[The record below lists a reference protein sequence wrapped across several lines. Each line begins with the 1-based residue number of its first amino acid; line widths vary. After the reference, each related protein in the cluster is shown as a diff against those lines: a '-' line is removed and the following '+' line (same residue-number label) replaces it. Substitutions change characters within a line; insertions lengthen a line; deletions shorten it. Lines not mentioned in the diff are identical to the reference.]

1 MKLLKRLS
9 SAAAAL
15 CLLFTLS
22 PRAWADE
29 KEDSS
34 FKDKT
39 WDEVVEEFL
48 TSYNVKPESVALGYY
63 NTVTGEEYYFNADQY
78 MVSGSMYKVPLN
90 MYFLDKIAEGEM
102 DFDTSV
108 GGYRYEYLLE
118 DTIVNSNNDSA
129 KVLWRKIG
137 DGVYRTYRERI
148 AYLFGEDWETVDE
161 KYYEN
166 NFTTPRQ
173 TITCLRHLYENSDRY
188 EALIAA
194 MQRAEPDNYFK
205 LNEKRFHIAHK
216 YGYLDTDYHFYLT
229 DCAIAYTDEPICMVM
244 YTDNVSSAYKVMTGF
259 CTLMCDYTQYHAAQR
274 LSQQLSTEPEP
285 AAQGL
290 ENTPAG
296 ESPAGSAGTDSS
308 ENASAGG
315 SGSSRLGGL
324 LAGALVLIGVIA
336 AIAVVLRCGRAH
348 KIKILSALL
357 AVFFASTA
365 MLLCIVG
372 SLAGTIIARPAGN
385 PQQAVEEFMD
395 ALILGD
401 YTEAYTHLS
410 DYSSLGLENQPSSEA
425 GQAIYQALKDSFSY
439 ELYGECMVDKL
450 EARQQ
455 VQFTY
460 LDLNAIEGLIA
471 EETTNALEE
480 IVKSRPVNELYDDNN
495 NYLPEIP
502 QEAYS
507 IAVTKVLAH
516 AEDYYTTAGLH
527 LQLTYSG
534 GSWLI
539 VPGQDLLRAITGGA
553 A

>member
-29 KEDSS
+29 TEDSS

-48 TSYNVKPESVALGYY
+48 ASYNVKPESVALGYY

-296 ESPAGSAGTDSS
+296 ESPAGSAGTDPS

-336 AIAVVLRCGRAH
+336 AISVVLRCGRAH

-372 SLAGTIIARPAGN
+372 SSAGTIIARPAGN

-480 IVKSRPVNELYDDNN
+480 IVKSRPVSELYDDNN

>member
-1 MKLLKRLS
+1 MKLLKRIA

-15 CLLFTLS
+15 CLLFCLS

-29 KEDSS
+29 AEDSA

-39 WDEVVEEFL
+39 WDEVVEAFL
-48 TSYNVKPESVALGYY
+48 ASYDVDAESVALGYY
-63 NTVTGEEYYFNADQY
+63 NTVTGEEYYVNADQY

-90 MYFLDKIAEGEM
+90 MYFLDKIDAGEM
-102 DFDTSV
+102 DFSTSV

-129 KVLWRKIG
+129 KVLWQKIG

-173 TITCLRHLYENSDRY
+173 MICCLKQLYDNSDRY
-188 EALIAA
+188 EALIEA
-194 MQRAEPDNYFK
+194 MQRAEPSNYFK
-205 LNEKRFHIAHK
+205 LNEQRFNIAHK

-229 DCAIAYTDEPICMVM
+229 DCAIAYTDDPICIVM

-274 LSQQLSTEPEP
+274 QSLEQNSI
-285 AAQGL
+285 AQGSETTPSG
-290 ENTPAG
+290 ENPADSTG
-296 ESPAGSAGTDSS
+296 TGTSGTDSA
-308 ENASAGG
+308 ENSGG
-315 SGSSRLGGL
+315 SRLGGL
-324 LAGALVLIGVIA
+324 LAGALVLVGVIA
-336 AIAVVLRCGRAH
+336 AVAAVLHFARARR
-348 KIKILSALL
+348 IRAAWAML
-357 AVFFASTA
+357 AVFCTGVA
-365 MLLCIVG
+365 MVLCIVG
-372 SLAGTIIARPAGN
+372 SSAGTIIAKPAGD
-385 PQQAVEEFMD
+385 PRQTVEEFMD
-395 ALILGD
+395 ELILGD
-401 YTEAYTHLS
+401 YAEAYTHLS
-410 DYSSLGLENQPSSEA
+410 GYSSLGLENQPSSAA
-425 GQAIYQALKDSFSY
+425 GQAIYEALKASFSY
-439 ELYGECMVDKL
+439 ELYGECTVDKL
-450 EARQQ
+450 DARQQ

-460 LDLNAIEGLIA
+460 LDLKAMESIIA
-471 EETTNALEE
+471 VETTNALED
-480 IVKSRPVNELYDDNN
+480 IVKSRSVSELYDENN
-495 NYLPEIP
+495 NYLPEVT

-507 IAVTKVLAH
+507 TAVTKVLTH

-539 VPGQDLLRAITGGA
+539 VPGQDFLKAITGGA